1 MHFVYIAAAVLPAII
16 ILIYSYKQDSFPE
29 PPKIVFKTFLFGCAT
44 VLGIDLIISE
54 LDTFSENNLSGET
67 YNFFDTFIRAA
78 FVEEFFKFCV
88 IVFYCTRKT
97 AFDEPIDGLVYGVA
111 ASLGFAAYE
120 NIGYVLHFYKEP
132 SFEIAIFRAFTAVPM
147 HALCGIM
154 MGFLISKCI
163 FEKTNNY
170 MNLILALLIPVGMHG
185 FYNFCFTSELVPY
198 QLAYIFLL
206 VFTII
211 TIMVFKNLNKKQKK
225 GIIFNKKYF
234 TISLNNFAKVSS
246 GILIFYLGLN
256 YLVSLTI

>member
-1 MHFVYIAAAVLPAII
+1 MHFVYIAAAVLPAFI

-54 LDTFSENNLSGET
+54 LDAFSENNLNGET

-97 AFDEPIDGLVYGVA
+97 AFDEPMDGLVYGVA

-120 NIGYVLHFYKEP
+120 NIGYVLYFYKEP

-163 FEKTNNY
+163 FEKKNNY
-170 MNLILALLIPVGMHG
+170 MNLILALLIPVSMHG
-185 FYNFCFTSELVPY
+185 FYNFCFTSELISY
-198 QLAYIFLL
+198 QLAYILL
-206 VFTII
+206 LIFTII
-211 TIMVFKNLNKKQKK
+211 TIMVFKNLKKKQKT

-234 TISLNNFAKVSS
+234 AISLNNFAKVSS

-256 YLVSLTI
+256 YLVSITI